1 MTENDADRQMAELK
15 SENERLRALLHQ
27 SGIETADAS
36 LALARRDYRHERQL
50 AGEQTRVAQ
59 AEENARLAEDRADLA
74 EAKHTNLTAIDAAL
88 LTNTEFGRRILENS
102 TDCIKVL
109 DLEGLSLLKNLSDHR
124 GCSSATATVGDA
136 RKFVRSR
143 NPVTVIVK
151 IESRILT
158 EPRIWTAPR
167 NGWKATDL
175 AGATARF
182 DDRCVL
188 RLRDVRTDDGV
199 HRPREMR
206 RSCQRKAVGSSG
218 DPDSLYLGTDAFC
231 CDDNNENN
239 KIKRDGGASH

>member
-124 GCSSATATVGDA
+124 GCSSATPTVGDA

-151 IESRILT
+151 IESRNLDRT
-158 EPRIWTAPR
+158 PYKGRISPERRRDSTIAVCSGCATFVPMMES
-167 NGWKATDL
+167 TDL
-175 AGATARF
+175 GKCHDLASGRRLDRAGI
-182 DDRCVL
+182 
-188 RLRDVRTDDGV
+188 RTV
-199 HRPREMR
+199 
-206 RSCQRKAVGSSG
+206 
-218 DPDSLYLGTDAFC
+218 F
-231 CDDNNENN
+231 
-239 KIKRDGGASH
+239 I